1 MPLLSDGELLDDE
14 SRSGMPGGFFRGG
27 NFEGIE
33 EIGRGNMEIY
43 GKEVGDGGKFQSLF
57 WEISGRR
64 CIFEEENNGREHI
77 RAWDLFILSWLSAWE
92 LPLSAFIIWLSIRI
106 FYSRGSWIFGDVGL
120 RVYIRGIEIIKLVQE
135 VGWTFILLERWRG
148 PSLFF
153 L

>member
-57 WEISGRR
+57 WEISGM
-64 CIFEEENNGREHI
+64 
-77 RAWDLFILSWLSAWE
+77 LFRNALKRISGSPCNVYKTNKDHLSPMRDSTFRIGQSGATSLTNSF
-92 LPLSAFIIWLSIRI
+92 LRI
-106 FYSRGSWIFGDVGL
+106 FFRFRL
-120 RVYIRGIEIIKLVQE
+120 QK
-135 VGWTFILLERWRG
+135 
-148 PSLFF
+148 
-153 L
+153 